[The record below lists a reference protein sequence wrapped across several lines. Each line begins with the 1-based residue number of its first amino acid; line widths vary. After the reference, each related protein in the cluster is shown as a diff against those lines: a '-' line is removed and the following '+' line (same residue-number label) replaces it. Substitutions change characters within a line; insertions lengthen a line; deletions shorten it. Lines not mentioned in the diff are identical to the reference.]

1 MCLMGMRVFPPWT
14 KNGGTISSESKGAT
28 ESTSIET
35 QLAET
40 EQASYASA
48 NNDLKGTKD
57 TCSYPGAENRSKVMA
72 VNDISEGVDIY
83 DDLQREYARLCDL
96 TEVEVEKLRFESHD
110 EGVEWYIKYGKALG
124 FSVRK
129 DDVKRDKYD
138 VITERNMVCNAQG
151 ERRPSA
157 HKDTLRHYPV
167 RHMISK
173 SNHCHRDDIEKL
185 FEGDAVTTLAYL
197 KSKTNGDMDFFMEYT
212 VEEDRMLE
220 NVFWVDSSSIADF
233 IAFGEV
239 LMFDIT
245 YKKNK
250 YNLPF
255 VIFSGVNHHYSTCIF
270 GCALLQHEKEDNYT
284 WALDTLT
291 KAMGGKKPTV
301 VITDGDHAMSIAITK
316 VFPKAT
322 HQDEDEEFTVK
333 WNEFV
338 EKCSL
343 TTNNWVKKHLFDKRH
358 EWAHTYFRGIFF
370 AGMKT
375 TSRCEGLNSKLG
387 KYVGHNYS
395 LLEFC
400 VNFDRWME
408 DMREEERRLD
418 YESIHRAPKLTSKT
432 MRSVEKSAFDVYTL
446 KAFDKFKLE
455 LEKSSI
461 WSKESEETIGDYHI
475 YILKKYDPN
484 NSTREKVTYDVE
496 KKSAE
501 CTCKA
506 FSILGIPCK
515 HMIAILK
522 EEAIF
527 EIPDS
532 FVIRR
537 FTKKPKIQKRSRV
550 QSNYTDGAYQ
560 NRLRHGNL
568 LSSTREF
575 LKLGASSAE
584 AYKVAQTGIDEVN
597 DKLRTIEHTP
607 TSASTVKVPE
617 ELQ

>member
-1 MCLMGMRVFPPWT
+1 
-14 KNGGTISSESKGAT
+14 
-28 ESTSIET
+28 
-35 QLAET
+35 
-40 EQASYASA
+40 
-48 NNDLKGTKD
+48 
-57 TCSYPGAENRSKVMA
+57 
-72 VNDISEGVDIY
+72 
-83 DDLQREYARLCDL
+83 
-96 TEVEVEKLRFESHD
+96 
-110 EGVEWYIKYGKALG
+110 
-124 FSVRK
+124 
-129 DDVKRDKYD
+129 
-138 VITERNMVCNAQG
+138 
-151 ERRPSA
+151 
-157 HKDTLRHYPV
+157 
-167 RHMISK
+167 
-173 SNHCHRDDIEKL
+173 
-185 FEGDAVTTLAYL
+185 
-197 KSKTNGDMDFFMEYT
+197 
-212 VEEDRMLE
+212 
-220 NVFWVDSSSIADF
+220 
-233 IAFGEV
+233 
-239 LMFDIT
+239 MFDTT

-255 VIFSGVNHHYSTCIF
+255 VIFSSVNHHYSTCIF

-284 WALDTLT
+284 WALDTLK
-291 KAMGGKKPTV
+291 KAMGGKKPTA

-322 HQDEDEEFTVK
+322 HRLCSWHLDKNVAQHVKDTQFKSGWSKFVDAQYEDEEFIVK

-338 EKCSL
+338 EKYSL

-358 EWAHTYFRGIFF
+358 EWAQTYFRGVFF

-418 YESIHRAPKLTSKT
+418 YESIHRAPELTSKT
-432 MRSVEKSAFDVYTL
+432 MRSVEKSASDVYTL

-455 LEKSSI
+455 LEKSSL

-484 NSTREKVTYDVE
+484 NSTREKVIYDVE

-506 FSILGIPCK
+506 FNSLGIPCQ

-522 EEAIF
+522 EEALF

-537 FTKKPKIQKRSRV
+537 FTKKPKNQKRSRV
-550 QSNYTDGAYQ
+550 QSNYTDEAYQ
-560 NRLRHGNL
+560 TRLRHGNL

-607 TSASTVKVPE
+607 TSASAVKVPE
-617 ELQ
+617 VLQGIKNPKNVKFKGCAGKKGKKAIKMRKCSNCGVVGHYSNHGKCAVNKASNNQVKM